1 MDTHK
6 RIPDFNLFG
15 ETSAFPDVVHCE
27 RIVDRARL
35 HDWTISPHRHR
46 EMVQL
51 FLMHRGAAQA
61 RVDGREYILKDGDFL
76 YVPRHS
82 VHGFSFRRGSEG
94 LVLSFPLPVAQ
105 LVGSGSAEL
114 AARLGQPIIGE
125 SGDGLETLCAQLAAA
140 FASTGTYRAQLLAAL
155 AQAVLAGTAE
165 IGAQAEARDPS
176 VSHRHM
182 LAFDGLLARHL
193 GSGWRAADY
202 ATALS
207 ITPGH
212 LNRLC
217 RAASGQSASRYIDT
231 AVMTEASRLLA
242 FTQLPIAEIGYRLG
256 FEDPAYFSRR
266 FRAVRG
272 LTPSDY
278 RARFCG

>member
-1 MDTHK
+1 MNAPK

-51 FLMHRGAAQA
+51 FFMHRGAAEA
-61 RVDGREYILKDGDFL
+61 RIDGQEYQLRDGSFL
-76 YVPRHS
+76 FIPRLA

-105 LVGSGSAEL
+105 SATGGSAEL
-114 AARLGQPIIGE
+114 AGDLDRPIAGE
-125 SGDGLETLCAQLAAA
+125 SDPGFAALCGQLLDA
-140 FASTGTYRAQLLAAL
+140 FAASGTYRAQLLTAL
-155 AQAVLAGTAE
+155 AQALLVRIAE
-165 IGAQAEARDPS
+165 INASAHSREPSPAHRRMRD
-176 VSHRHM
+176 
-182 LAFDGLLARHL
+182 FDGLLARQL

-202 ATALS
+202 ASALS

-217 RAASGQSASRYIDT
+217 QTATGQSASRYIET

-242 FTQLPIAEIGYRLG
+242 FTRLPIAEIGYRLG
-256 FEDPAYFSRR
+256 FDDPPYFSRR
-266 FRAVRG
+266 FRAARG
-272 LTPSDY
+272 LTPTDY
-278 RARFCG
+278 RAQFAS